1 MSESNPE
8 SARELALDVVQR
20 LRDAGYQSLWAGGC
34 VRDLL
39 LGKTPKD
46 YDVASN
52 ATPDEVR
59 DVFGKRR
66 TIAIGAAFGV
76 ITIIGSKKSGNIEVA
91 TFRRDSTYSDGRHPD
106 SVSYSSAEED
116 AQRRD
121 LTINGLFY
129 DPLSEEVIDYVG
141 GQQDLQAGIVRAI
154 GNADKRI
161 DEDKLRMLRVV
172 RFTATYCFS
181 LEDDTLKA
189 VQRHAPAIDVVSAE
203 RIAAEMRRMLV
214 HPQRAEAARLL
225 RESGLLVEIL
235 PESAAAFSGSKKDD
249 GSDLAW
255 ERTLVMLAAL
265 ESPVFPLALA
275 ALILEICWQINRDIG
290 EALKNV
296 AQGIARRWKL
306 SNDEVRLT
314 SFLVEYVGQLKNAS
328 ELPWPKLQRIL
339 IHSNAAELVDLAE
352 VVAKAN
358 GGEQTEVEFCRQRLA
373 WPTERLNPPPLIDG
387 DILKAA
393 GIKPGPAFRQLL
405 ELTRDA
411 QLEGKIGDEASAIE
425 FAKSLIERP

>member
-1 MSESNPE
+1 MSEANPE
-8 SARELALDVVQR
+8 AARELAVDVVQR
-20 LRDAGYQSLWAGGC
+20 LRDAEYQSLWAGGC

-39 LGKTPKD
+39 LGRTPKD
-46 YDVASN
+46 YDVATN

-59 DVFGKRR
+59 EVFGKRR

-76 ITIIGSKKSGNIEVA
+76 ITVIGSKQSGNIEVA

-129 DPLSEEVIDYVG
+129 DPLAEEVIDYVG
-141 GQQDLQAGIVRAI
+141 GKQDLQDRVIRAI
-154 GNADKRI
+154 GDADQRI
-161 DEDKLRMLRVV
+161 NEDKLRMLRVI
-172 RFTATYCFS
+172 RFTATYSFS
-181 LEDDTLKA
+181 LDERTLKA
-189 VQRHAPAIDVVSAE
+189 VQRHATEIDVVSAE

-214 HPQRAEAARLL
+214 HPERAEAARLL
-225 RESGLLVEIL
+225 RESRLLVEIL
-235 PESAAAFSGSKKDD
+235 PESADTFLGSGNAE
-249 GSDLAW
+249 GSDRAW
-255 ERTLVMLAAL
+255 DRTLAMLAEL
-265 ESPVFPLALA
+265 VSPAFPQALA
-275 ALILEICWQINRDIG
+275 ALILEICWQINRDTG
-290 EALKNV
+290 EAPKNV
-296 AQGIARRWKL
+296 AQAIARRWKL

-314 SFLVEYVGQLKNAS
+314 SWLVEHVGQLKNAS

-339 IHSNAAELVDLAE
+339 IRSKAAELVDLAE

-358 GGEQTEVEFCRQRLA
+358 DRDQVEVEFCRQRLA
-373 WPTERLNPPPLIDG
+373 WPPAQLNPRPLIDG

-411 QLEGKIGDEASAIE
+411 QLEGKIKDEASALE
-425 FAKSLIERP
+425 FARSLHERL

>member
-8 SARELALDVVQR
+8 AARDLAVDVVQR
-20 LRDAGYQSLWAGGC
+20 LRAAGYQSLWAGGC

-39 LGKTPKD
+39 LGKEPKD
-46 YDVASN
+46 YDVATN
-52 ATPDEVR
+52 ATPDDVR
-59 DVFGKRR
+59 EVFGKRR

-76 ITIIGSKKSGNIEVA
+76 ITVIGSKQSGNIEVA

-129 DPLSEEVIDYVG
+129 DPLAEEVIDYVG
-141 GQQDLQAGIVRAI
+141 GKQDLQDRIVRAI
-154 GNADKRI
+154 GDADQRI
-161 DEDKLRMLRVV
+161 NEDKLRMLRVI

-181 LEDDTLKA
+181 LEEHTLGA
-189 VQRHAPAIDVVSAE
+189 VQRHASEIDVVSAE

-214 HPQRAEAARLL
+214 HPQRAGAARLL

-235 PESAAAFSGSKKDD
+235 PESADTFSASRKDD
-249 GSDLAW
+249 GKDLAW
-255 ERTLVMLAAL
+255 NRTLIMLAAL
-265 ESPVFPLALA
+265 DSPAFPLALA
-275 ALILEICWQINRDIG
+275 ALILEICWQINRDTG
-290 EALKNV
+290 EAPKNV

-306 SNDEVRLT
+306 SNDEVRMA
-314 SFLVEYVGQLKNAS
+314 SWLVEHVGQLKDAS

-352 VVAKAN
+352 AVAKAN
-358 GGEQTEVEFCRQRLA
+358 DGNQDGVEYCRQRLA
-373 WPTERLNPPPLIDG
+373 WPAERLNPSPLIDG

-411 QLEGKIGDEASAIE
+411 QLEGKIADEASALE
-425 FAKSLIERP
+425 FARSLNERL